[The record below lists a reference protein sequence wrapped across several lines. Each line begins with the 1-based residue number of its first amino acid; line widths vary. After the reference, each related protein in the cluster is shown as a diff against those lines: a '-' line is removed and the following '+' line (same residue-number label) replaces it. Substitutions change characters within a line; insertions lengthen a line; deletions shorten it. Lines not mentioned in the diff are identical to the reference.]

1 MPMKVLRTSVLVA
14 LLSLVVVSSGYG
26 ALTSNTQVTSSF
38 TFFDQCSGEDV
49 AGSGSVHLVTTSTI
63 TDNTLS
69 GTFHSDFKATGIG
82 QVSGLA
88 YQEEVVA
95 NTSFQTSLIN
105 GEATR
110 TFVGRIN
117 IVAPGAENNQSSPIF
132 MHTTMDA
139 NGNVTSL
146 QVEVPTITCR

>member
-1 MPMKVLRTSVLVA
+1 MKALRTIVLAA
-14 LLSLVVVSSGYG
+14 LLSLVVVSSGQG
-26 ALTSNTQVTSSF
+26 ALTSNTQIPTSF
-38 TFFDQCSGEDV
+38 TFFDLCTGEDV
-49 AGSGSVHLVTTSTI
+49 AVSGSVHVVTTSTI

-82 QVSGLA
+82 QASGLT
-88 YQEEVVA
+88 YQEAVVA
-95 NTSFQTSLIN
+95 NMAFQTSLIN
-105 GEATR
+105 GEAAR

-117 IVAPGAENNQSSPIF
+117 IVAPGAQNNQSSPIF

-146 QVEVPTITCR
+146 KVEVPTIACR

>member
-1 MPMKVLRTSVLVA
+1 MEALRTIVLAA
-14 LLSLVVVSSGYG
+14 LFSLVVVSSGQG
-26 ALTSNTQVTSSF
+26 ALTSNTQIPTSF
-38 TFFDQCSGEDV
+38 TFFDLCTGEDV
-49 AGSGSVHLVTTSTI
+49 AVSGRDHVVTTSTI

-82 QVSGLA
+82 QASGLT
-88 YQEEVVA
+88 YQEAVVA
-95 NTSFQTSLIN
+95 NMAFQTNLIN

-117 IVAPGAENNQSSPIF
+117 ILAPGAQNNESSPIF

-146 QVEVPTITCR
+146 KVEVPTIACR

>member
-1 MPMKVLRTSVLVA
+1 MKALRTIVLAA
-14 LLSLVVVSSGYG
+14 LLSLVVVSSGQG
-26 ALTSNTQVTSSF
+26 ALTSNTQIPTAF
-38 TFFDQCSGEDV
+38 TFFDLCTGEDV
-49 AGSGSVHLVTTSTI
+49 AVSGSVHVVTTSTI

-82 QVSGLA
+82 QASGLT
-88 YQEEVVA
+88 YQEAVVA
-95 NTSFQTSLIN
+95 SMAFQTSVIN

-117 IVAPGAENNQSSPIF
+117 IVAPGAQNNQSSPIF

-146 QVEVPTITCR
+146 KVEIPTIVCR